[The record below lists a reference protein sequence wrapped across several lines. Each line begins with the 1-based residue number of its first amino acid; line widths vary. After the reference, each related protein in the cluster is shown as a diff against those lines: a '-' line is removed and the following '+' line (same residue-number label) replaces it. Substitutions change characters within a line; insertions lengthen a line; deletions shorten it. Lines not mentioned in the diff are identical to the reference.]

1 VKRNRPRTE
10 KNYRSKSDTS
20 VSGNTSEIPQPQSLA
35 EPKKEQAMPTHD
47 TVPLR
52 GSTRA
57 VVSGSRIVG
66 DPANTDILDIT
77 LLLRPKKPIE
87 TLNVSALG
95 SVPLAERE
103 HYTREQFASAYGA
116 DHAAIELVLKFATEA
131 GLEVVSS
138 DAAQRTVKL
147 RGNVG
152 DLSRIFGVEL
162 KLYESPQG
170 PYRGRVGEIQIPE
183 EIASVVQGVF
193 GFDNRRQANSRL
205 VARSPHVAII
215 RAELASTSFT
225 PIQVGDIY
233 GFPKGLDGTGQ
244 CIGIIEFGGGFITDD
259 LKAYFG
265 DLGVASPE
273 VTAFPVDANV
283 PVPPDPSGDTPD
295 GEVMLDIEVAGA
307 IAPKAR
313 IVVYF
318 APFTEQGWVDVLRAA
333 VHDSTNNPSV
343 ISISWGWPEGND
355 LWTDQAVQAVDEAL
369 QEAGA
374 LGVTVCCA
382 SGDDGSADELTDGQ
396 VHVDFPASSPYILA
410 CGGTTLLAQGGSI
423 VGEATWNNG
432 PRSQNGGASGGG
444 VSDVFPLPAW
454 QSIANVPPSLRTGNR
469 GRGVPDVAADA
480 DPNTGYR
487 IRVRGQNTVAGGTS
501 AVAPLWAG
509 LVALLNQALG
519 RPVGYIN
526 PLLYTQ
532 IAPLGGIFND
542 VVVGSND
549 TTGSYGGYPAGV
561 GWDAATGWGSVNGT
575 QLLRA
580 LHQIDSQ
587 SSKKPA
593 PIVWKQITGSG
604 VDIAANGSGV
614 VWIVGPDPVGAG
626 PAACVWDGKAWK
638 PFPISAS
645 RVAVAPDGTPFVVT
659 SKNEIGHL
667 SANGWQQLPGSAV
680 DIAVAGDGT
689 VWVVGGAAQ
698 DGDYGVYVLAGGSWR
713 RMPGAGI
720 RIAASA
726 SGGVLLI
733 GSKGDLH
740 AWSGGVWQA
749 LPGVGVDGCIAADGS
764 IWMLGGTQTGA
775 GYGVYRSGNGGWNL
789 TNGSGIAIAIGSN
802 GAPWLINASGEISA
816 GA

>member
-1 VKRNRPRTE
+1 
-10 KNYRSKSDTS
+10 
-20 VSGNTSEIPQPQSLA
+20 
-35 EPKKEQAMPTHD
+35 MPTHD
-47 TVPLR
+47 SVPLR
-52 GSTRA
+52 GSARA
-57 VVSGSRIVG
+57 VVPGSRIVG
-66 DPANTDILDIT
+66 DPAPGEIFDIT

-116 DHAAIELVLKFATEA
+116 DPAAIETVLKFAAEA

-147 RGNVG
+147 RGSAG

-162 KLYESPQG
+162 KLYDSPQG

-183 EIASVVQGVF
+183 AIAPVVQGVF
-193 GFDNRRQANSRL
+193 GFDNRRQASPRF
-205 VARSPHVAII
+205 VARPPHVAIV
-215 RAELASTSFT
+215 RAEWASTAFT
-225 PIQVGDIY
+225 PVQVGHIY
-233 GFPKGLDGTGQ
+233 SFPKGLDGTGQ

-265 DLGVASPE
+265 DLGLATPE

-318 APFTEQGWVDVLRAA
+318 APFTEQGWVDVLRTAIN
-333 VHDSTNNPSV
+333 DSTNNPSV

-355 LWTDQAVQAVDEAL
+355 LWTDQAVQAVNEAF
-369 QEAGA
+369 QEAAA
-374 LGVTVCCA
+374 LGVTICCA

-423 VGEATWNNG
+423 LGESTWNNG
-432 PRSQNGGASGGG
+432 PRSQGGGASGGG
-444 VSDVFPLPAW
+444 VSDVFPLPVW
-454 QSIANVPPSLRTGNR
+454 QSTANVPPSLRTGNR
-469 GRGVPDVAADA
+469 GRGVPDVAGDA
-480 DPNTGYR
+480 DPNSGYR
-487 IRVRGQNTVAGGTS
+487 IRVRGQNSVAGGTS

-509 LVALLNQALG
+509 LIARLNQGLG

-532 IAPLGGIFND
+532 IVRMGSIFND

-561 GWDAATGWGSVNGT
+561 GWDAATGWGSVNGS

-580 LHQIDSQ
+580 LLQIDSE

-593 PIVWKQITGSG
+593 PIVWKQITGSA
-604 VDIAANGSGV
+604 VDIAANESGV
-614 VWIVGPDPVGAG
+614 IWIVGPDPLGSG
-626 PAACVWDGKAWK
+626 PAACVWDGKGWK

-645 RVAVAPDGTPFVVT
+645 RVAVAPDGTPFVIT
-659 SKNEIGHL
+659 SKNEIGYL
-667 SANGWQQLPGSAV
+667 SATGWQQPPGTAV

-689 VWVVGGAAQ
+689 VWIVGGPAQ
-698 DGDYGVYVLAGGSWR
+698 GGDYGVYVFNGSSWR
-713 RMPGAGI
+713 RVPGAGV
-720 RIAASA
+720 RIAAGPS
-726 SGGVLLI
+726 GVLLLI
-733 GSKGDLH
+733 NSKGDLH
-740 AWSGGVWQA
+740 TWSGGAWQP
-749 LPGVGVDGCIAADGS
+749 LPGVGVDACIAADGS
-764 IWMLGGTQTGA
+764 MWMLGGTQTGA
-775 GYGVYRSGNGGWNL
+775 GYGIYRAGQGRWNL
-789 TNGSGIAIAIGSN
+789 TNGAGIAIAIASN
-802 GAPWLINASGEISA
+802 GTPWLVKATGEISA